1 MARLGKSVLLG
12 RIIGAL
18 ERGGRSVLIED
29 ASHPFILRVEED
41 GRYFRARVY
50 IWNITHGGGRAR
62 ARDEYRIQITGVDRF
77 SAAAVD
83 RAVVLGWWEEGG
95 VFAAWDISR
104 HLSRLGASP
113 SMQVVEGVLRTA
125 SLSGVAT
132 QEKSNSEIVVS
143 FVPSFLGDYI
153 VHAPDLHA
161 FAGSSSDLGALNQV
175 VTDPASS
182 DTAIEAATPGPRQ
195 IVLAQVARKLRS
207 TSFSERVLRA
217 YGNACSMCGV
227 QLRLIDAAHILPVS
241 THNNDDTSNGIALCA
256 LHHRAYDRALLS
268 MDDQYRVVLNPDRLA
283 VLQAEHL
290 TQGFA
295 GFKKNLRA
303 LLSLPP
309 APRDRPEPALIRQA
323 NRARGWKRFQRV
335 A

>member
-1 MARLGKSVLLG
+1 
-12 RIIGAL
+12 
-18 ERGGRSVLIED
+18 
-29 ASHPFILRVEED
+29 
-41 GRYFRARVY
+41 VY
-50 IWNITHGGGRAR
+50 VWNITHGGGRAR

-77 SAAAVD
+77 LAGGAD

-95 VFAAWDISR
+95 VFAAWDITR

-113 SMQVVEGVLRTA
+113 SMQVVEGALRMA
-125 SLSGVAT
+125 ALDGVAT

-143 FVPSFLGDYI
+143 FAPSFLGDYI
-153 VHAPDLHA
+153 VHAPALHA
-161 FAGSSSDLGALNQV
+161 FAGSAVDLSALAQV
-175 VTDPASS
+175 VADPASS
-182 DTAIEAATPGPRQ
+182 DAAIASATSLPRQ
-195 IVLAQVARKLRS
+195 TVLAQVARKLRS
-207 TSFSERVLRA
+207 SSFSDRVLRA

-268 MDDQYRVVLNPDRLA
+268 MDDQYRIVLNPDRLA
-283 VLQAEHL
+283 VLETEHL
-290 TQGFA
+290 TQGLA
-295 GFKKNLRA
+295 RFKKNLRA

-309 APRDRPEPALIRQA
+309 ASRDRPEPATIRQA
-323 NRARGWKRFQRV
+323 NRERGWKRFQRV